1 MSKTGRKPLERPSLA
16 QIEAEISRVKYKSGF
31 GRAMRSTIYALA
43 VVAAIAVLVATL
55 WMPVLQIT
63 GMSMSPT
70 MEDGQIVLCIKSNQF
85 EAGEPVAFYYNNK
98 ILVKRIIASAGSWV
112 DIDEKGNVYVDG
124 LLLNEPYL
132 TEKALGEC
140 NIELPYQVP
149 DGKVFVMGDDRAVSL
164 DSRTTAVGCVSSE
177 QLLGQVRIRIWPLA
191 EFGPIQ

>member
-1 MSKTGRKPLERPSLA
+1 MSKTGKKPLERPSLA

-31 GRAMRSTIYALA
+31 GRAMRSTIYVLA

-63 GMSMSPT
+63 GMSMSPM
-70 MEDGQIVLCIKSNQF
+70 MEDGQIVLCIKCNQF

-177 QLLGQVRIRIWPLA
+177 QLLGQVRLRIWPLA

>member
-1 MSKTGRKPLERPSLA
+1 MSKTGKKPLERPSLA

-55 WMPVLQIT
+55 WIPVLQIT